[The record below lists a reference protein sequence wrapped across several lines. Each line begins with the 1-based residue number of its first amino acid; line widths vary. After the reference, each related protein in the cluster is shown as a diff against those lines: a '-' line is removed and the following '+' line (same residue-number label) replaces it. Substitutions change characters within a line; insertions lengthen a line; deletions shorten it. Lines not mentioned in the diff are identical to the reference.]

1 MSLCHGQ
8 SLLVIYMGW
17 AVFETLLSETEA
29 VSFWLIKPALIQ
41 KPELFSLEIEQ
52 DKELP
57 NSQE

>member
-1 MSLCHGQ
+1 
-8 SLLVIYMGW
+8 MGW